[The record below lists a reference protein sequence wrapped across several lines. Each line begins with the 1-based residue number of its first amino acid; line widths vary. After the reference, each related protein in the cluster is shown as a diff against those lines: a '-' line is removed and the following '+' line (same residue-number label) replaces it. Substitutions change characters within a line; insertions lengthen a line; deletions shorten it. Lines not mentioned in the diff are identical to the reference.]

1 MHWQKGESRHELHDL
16 FSPQHARSAHIV
28 RHGMRGA
35 YAQLYLTAFSLSRTA
50 GLAVFFYVISHW
62 LRAANKVFPS
72 NGKDGFQLT
81 CIQTYKLTEQ
91 DCCYRHQ
98 LTCLGGWER
107 EHTIDWER
115 WWKYVV
121 EFSSISCYWSCK
133 QGLETYIGSCWHSA
147 DKSTFSCRVID
158 AEYI

>member
-1 MHWQKGESRHELHDL
+1 MNHDTSSTISFRRSMLVQRILYVMASEALTPNCILQPFLFRELRAWQ
-16 FSPQHARSAHIV
+16 F
-28 RHGMRGA
+28 
-35 YAQLYLTAFSLSRTA
+35 
-50 GLAVFFYVISHW
+50 FFYVISHW